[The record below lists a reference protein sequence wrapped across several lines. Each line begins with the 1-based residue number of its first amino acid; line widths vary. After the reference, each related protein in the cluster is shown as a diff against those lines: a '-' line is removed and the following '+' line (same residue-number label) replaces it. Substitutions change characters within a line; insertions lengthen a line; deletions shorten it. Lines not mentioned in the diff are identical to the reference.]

1 MKNPCSTSFQRISI
15 IYPIHSINGMKITDC
30 FTDESQL
37 EANNSQHDKNSVKK
51 LLFVDD
57 DPAILEGF
65 QYIFEEHGFHVD
77 LANDIEEL
85 MKQLDDK
92 KQDLI
97 ILDYRIG
104 QMKGTDI
111 AKKILEKKKEVD
123 LIFISGYRD
132 AVVELRRN
140 NIKVAGFLEKP
151 LKAETLLEYIIQHF
165 MEQ

>member
-1 MKNPCSTSFQRISI
+1 
-15 IYPIHSINGMKITDC
+15 MKITDC

-37 EANNSQHDKNSVKK
+37 EAYNSQHDKNSVKK

-92 KQDLI
+92 K
-97 ILDYRIG
+97 
-104 QMKGTDI
+104 T
-111 AKKILEKKKEVD
+111 
-123 LIFISGYRD
+123 
-132 AVVELRRN
+132 
-140 NIKVAGFLEKP
+140 GFNHTRLPHRSNEGN
-151 LKAETLLEYIIQHF
+151 
-165 MEQ
+165 

>member
-1 MKNPCSTSFQRISI
+1 MI
-15 IYPIHSINGMKITDC
+15 
-30 FTDESQL
+30 
-37 EANNSQHDKNSVKK
+37 
-51 LLFVDD
+51 
-57 DPAILEGF
+57 
-65 QYIFEEHGFHVD
+65 
-77 LANDIEEL
+77 
-85 MKQLDDK
+85 K

-97 ILDYRIG
+97 TLDYRIG

-111 AKKILEKKKEVD
+111 AKKILEKKKEVN

-132 AVVELRRN
+132 AMIELRRN